1 MTTRAKMDIA
11 DLEDQMRSLLRDA
24 SRLDDRIEKLR
35 KRIHRMKAAEAGGK
49 KPLQPADEDQGY
61 YGD

>member
-35 KRIHRMKAAEAGGK
+35 KRIHRMKSAEAGGEVK
-49 KPLQPADEDQGY
+49 A
-61 YGD
+61 